1 MEISDRKKK
10 ILAAVIDEYIT
21 TAEPVGSKTI
31 AQNSGLNLSSAT
43 IRNEMADLEAMGF
56 LEQPHTS
63 SGRVPSA
70 QGYRLYVNQ
79 LMHQHKLTIEE
90 TEAINNSLNLKMK
103 QLDHIISNVGQL
115 TSRLTNYP
123 AYALA
128 APTLSTITRFDLIF
142 VDSNSF
148 IIVVLLDNHLVKNK
162 LVQLPFQIDPDL
174 LQKLSAMF
182 NASFTGLTEEKIT
195 TTLIQSVERA
205 SGDCQGLVSII
216 SSFAIEVLSDTST
229 GEAFVAGASHLLRQP
244 EFRDPDKAHQLM
256 SYLSDEE
263 KLLNL
268 SDIPP
273 EIRDNQDI
281 QVLIGPENLAE
292 ELKDSSVIMASYN
305 AGDNMRGLIGVVGP
319 TRMDYSKVAAKLS
332 YIANG
337 LSRILGGDMLP
348 GLEDPQK
355 NTGDD
360 IDEQ

>member
-10 ILAAVIDEYIT
+10 ILAAVIEEYIT
-21 TAEPVGSKTI
+21 TAEPVGSKII
-31 AQNSGLNLSSAT
+31 AQNSGLNISSAT
-43 IRNEMADLEAMGF
+43 IRNEMADLEALGF

-79 LMHQHKLTIEE
+79 LMHQHKLTLEE

-103 QLDHIISNVGQL
+103 QLDHIISDVGQL

-128 APTLSTITRFDLIF
+128 APTMSTITRFDLIQI
-142 VDSNSF
+142 DPSSF
-148 IIVVLLDNHLVKNK
+148 IIVVLLNNHAVKNK
-162 LVQLPFQIDPDL
+162 LVQLPFEVDADL

-182 NASFTGLTEEKIT
+182 NASFTGLTEDKIT
-195 TTLIQSVERA
+195 SVLINSVERA
-205 SGDCQGLVSII
+205 SGDCQGLTAII
-216 SSFAIEVLSDTST
+216 SSFAIEVLSDTSA

-256 SYLSDEE
+256 SYLSDEA

-268 SDIPP
+268 SGMDV
-273 EIRDNQDI
+273 NQDV

-337 LSRILGGDMLP
+337 LSRILGGESALP
-348 GLEDPQK
+348 EALPSLDILH

-360 IDEQ
+360 IDE

>member
-21 TAEPVGSKTI
+21 TAEPVGSKVI

-79 LMHQHKLTIEE
+79 LMHQHKLTMEE

-103 QLDHIISNVGQL
+103 QLDHIISDVGQL

-128 APTLSTITRFDLIF
+128 APALSTISRFDLIF
-142 VDSNSF
+142 IDVNSF
-148 IIVVLLDNHLVKNK
+148 IIVVLLDNHTVKNK
-162 LVQLPFQIDPDL
+162 LVHLPFQIEPEM

-195 TTLIQSVERA
+195 PVLINSVERA

-216 SSFAIEVLSDTST
+216 SSFTIEVLSESSS

-268 SDIPP
+268 SDIS
-273 EIRDNQDI
+273 NSQDI
-281 QVLIGPENLAE
+281 QVFIGPENLAE
-292 ELKDSSVIMASYN
+292 ELKDSSVMVASYN

-348 GLEDPQK
+348 GLDNPQ

>member
-90 TEAINNSLNLKMK
+90 TQVINNSLNLKMK

-128 APTLSTITRFDLIF
+128 APTFLTIARFDLIF
-142 VDSNSF
+142 VDDNSF
-148 IIVVLLDNHLVKNK
+148 IIVVLLDNHSVKNK
-162 LVQLPFQIDPDL
+162 LIQLPFQIDPEL
-174 LQKLSAMF
+174 LQKLSVMF
-182 NASFTGLTEEKIT
+182 NTSFTGLTEDNIT
-195 TTLIQSVERA
+195 TALIHSVERA

-216 SSFAIEVLSDTST
+216 SSFAIEVLSDTSA

-263 KLLNL
+263 KLLNF
-268 SDIPP
+268 SDI
-273 EIRDNQDI
+273 DDSQDI
-281 QVLIGPENLAE
+281 QVLIGPENLAD

-337 LSRILGGDMLP
+337 LSRILGGDTLP
-348 GLEDPQK
+348 GLDNPQ

>member
-10 ILAAVIDEYIT
+10 ILAAVIEEYIT
-21 TAEPVGSKTI
+21 TAEPVGSKVI
-31 AQNSGLNLSSAT
+31 AQNSGLNISSAT

-79 LMHQHKLTIEE
+79 LMHQHKLTLEE

-103 QLDHIISNVGQL
+103 QLDHIISDVGQL

-128 APTLSTITRFDLIF
+128 APTLSTITRFDLIQI
-142 VDSNSF
+142 DSGSF
-148 IIVVLLDNHLVKNK
+148 IIVVLLNNHAVKNK
-162 LVQLPFQIDPDL
+162 LVQLPFDVDPEL

-182 NASFTGLTEEKIT
+182 NASFTGLTEDKIT
-195 TTLIQSVERA
+195 SVLINSVERA
-205 SGDCQGLVSII
+205 SGDCQGLTAII
-216 SSFAIEVLSDTST
+216 SSFAIEVLSDTSA
-229 GEAFVAGASHLLRQP
+229 GEAFVAGASHLLRHP

-268 SDIPP
+268 SGMDV
-273 EIRDNQDI
+273 NQDV
-281 QVLIGPENLAE
+281 QVFIGPENLAE

-337 LSRILGGDMLP
+337 LSRILGGEPAPPEALP
-348 GLEDPQK
+348 GFDILQ

-360 IDEQ
+360 IDE

>member
-31 AQNSGLNLSSAT
+31 AQNSGLHLSSAT

-63 SGRVPSA
+63 SGRIPSA

-90 TEAINNSLNLKMK
+90 TEAINNSLNSKMK
-103 QLDHIISNVGQL
+103 QLDHIISNIGQL

-128 APTLSTITRFDLIF
+128 APTLSTITRFDLIL
-142 VDSNSF
+142 VDANSF
-148 IIVVLLDNHLVKNK
+148 IIVVLLDNHSVKNK
-162 LVQLPFQIDPDL
+162 LVQLPFQIDAEL
-174 LQKLSAMF
+174 LKKLSTMF
-182 NASFTGLTEEKIT
+182 NASFTRITEDKIT
-195 TTLIQSVERA
+195 ATLIQSLERA

-216 SSFAIEVLSDTST
+216 ASFAIEVLSDTST
-229 GEAFVAGASHLLRQP
+229 GEAFIAGASHLLRQP

-263 KLLNL
+263 TLLNL
-268 SDIPP
+268 SDINN
-273 EIRDNQDI
+273 NQDI

-348 GLEDPQK
+348 GLDNPQ